1 MPDNVWDSVRD
12 CWIPRPDAEHE
23 EPLSIAQELA
33 LMRLVTHA
41 TLFGLLGPD
50 TSYVYGAPTAAA
62 WRSPS
67 APHLPSHLLACN
79 EAQGGGAADRVGV
92 GVVVC
97 LGADLLDLAAM
108 GCWLP
113 RRGAVGCR
121 SDLALF
127 VCGGAEG
134 ASRCSTA
141 DLLKGLPNDAAD
153 GGGDVLRQ
161 RVVQFARDGGLPKMA
176 AARDCG
182 LPQTSTWPHDSAL
195 PPVQAP
201 RP

>member
-1 MPDNVWDSVRD
+1 
-12 CWIPRPDAEHE
+12 
-23 EPLSIAQELA
+23 
-33 LMRLVTHA
+33 
-41 TLFGLLGPD
+41 
-50 TSYVYGAPTAAA
+50 
-62 WRSPS
+62 
-67 APHLPSHLLACN
+67 
-79 EAQGGGAADRVGV
+79 
-92 GVVVC
+92 
-97 LGADLLDLAAM
+97 M

-121 SDLALF
+121 TDLALF